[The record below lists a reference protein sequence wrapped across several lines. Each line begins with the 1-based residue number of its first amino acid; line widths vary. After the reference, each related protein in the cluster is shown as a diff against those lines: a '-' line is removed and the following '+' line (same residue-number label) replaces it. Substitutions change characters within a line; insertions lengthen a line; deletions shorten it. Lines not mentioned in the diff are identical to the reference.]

1 MRASETSDVA
11 RGDDDVEVAAIHQR
25 VEALIDLVALGHGER
40 AAGREE
46 VDDDQRPGRQP
57 SLRVRAQSSSVPI
70 LACATIHP
78 MPESLED
85 LSLSE
90 IVRPPAEAVVWVEPA
105 RRRVRAMLG
114 GQAVADSSDTLLLF
128 ERDHLPVYYFPLGDV
143 RQDLLEPSKRT
154 STCPRKGEATY
165 HSVRVGDRLA
175 RDAVWRYPEPIAG
188 CPDISGHVAFYW
200 NAMDSWW
207 EEDDEVFVHAR
218 DPYKRVDVL
227 RSSRHVRVE
236 LDGHTVAESA
246 RPLLLLETG
255 LPERWYLPRADVRQ
269 ELLRPSD
276 KVTACPYKGRATY
289 VSVDTGEALHT
300 DIAWTYLAPIPECPK
315 IEQAICFFNE
325 RVDLFVDGE
334 QQPRPT
340 TKWSERPA

>member
-1 MRASETSDVA
+1 
-11 RGDDDVEVAAIHQR
+11 
-25 VEALIDLVALGHGER
+25 
-40 AAGREE
+40 
-46 VDDDQRPGRQP
+46 
-57 SLRVRAQSSSVPI
+57 
-70 LACATIHP
+70 

-85 LSLSE
+85 VALPNIE
-90 IVRPPAEAVVWVEPA
+90 RPAAEAVVRVEPA
-105 RRRVRAMLG
+105 NRQVRAVLG
-114 GQAVADSSDTLLLF
+114 GQAVADSTGTLLLL
-128 ERDHLPVYYFPLGDV
+128 ERDHLPVYYFPLRDV
-143 RQDLLEPSKRT
+143 RHDLLEPSQRT

-175 RDAVWRYPEPIAG
+175 QDAVWRYPEPIPE
-188 CPDISGHVAFYW
+188 CPDISQHVAFCW

-236 LDGHTVAESA
+236 LDGQTVAESR

-255 LPERWYLPRADVRQ
+255 LPARWYLPRADVRQ
-269 ELLRPSD
+269 DVLRPSD
-276 KVTACPYKGRATY
+276 TVTACPYKGRASY
-289 VSVDTGEALHT
+289 VSVDSGQALHG
-300 DIAWTYLAPIPECPK
+300 DIAWTYAAPIPECPK

-334 QQPRPT
+334 LQPRPT
-340 TKWSERPA
+340 TKWSERAA